1 MPEQSEGEPV
11 GKQLTNFRRWRR
23 RTERGEG
30 GGKRGLSL
38 QDGAQKGEDFL
49 DTLSGY

>member
-30 GGKRGLSL
+30 RECLSL